1 MTTSPNRKAF
11 CDYHEGMFA
20 SESSK
25 LSANIP
31 QDRVAREAVAFHES
45 GHAVMQHALGL
56 GCSGITLVITR
67 VMRDWKELTYCSG
80 TCASDE
86 ALDRRLRAEIE
97 QGRFNDGVLAH
108 GVATAAGPA
117 AERKYYL
124 LNGLPFRML
133 GAAGSD
139 RNSIDS
145 ADVKLASAGRK
156 RFAYRRLV
164 WRRAQLALENEFIWN
179 AVQEL
184 ANALKNYW
192 PTGKRLGDETGTM
205 QGAVAQAIMRRA
217 GVFPGFLRA
226 VPSDAVSSTPMQ
238 YSLTR

>member
-1 MTTSPNRKAF
+1 MAASLNRKAF

-20 SESSK
+20 SESSSK
-25 LSANIP
+25 LNANIP

-45 GHAVMQHALGL
+45 GHAVLQYALGL
-56 GCSGITLVITR
+56 GCSGITLIVTKVR
-67 VMRDWKELTYCSG
+67 RDWKELTYCSG
-80 TCASDE
+80 MSASDE
-86 ALDRRLRAEIE
+86 AVDQRLRAEIE
-97 QGRFNDGVLAH
+97 HGRFNDGVIAH

-133 GAAGSD
+133 GATRSD

-145 ADVKLASAGRK
+145 ADVKLASAGRR

-164 WRRAQLALENEFIWN
+164 WRRAQLALENDAIWN
-179 AVQEL
+179 AVEEL
-184 ANALKNYW
+184 AAALNNYW
-192 PTGKRLGDETGTM
+192 PAGKRLGEETGTM

-226 VPSDAVSSTPMQ
+226 FPLSIASEQ
-238 YSLTR
+238 YCSPR